1 MIRKTLTAAGAAV
14 ALAAGLAAPAF
25 ADATHDIVT
34 QDVSFNS
41 LTYGSGLNTSGG
53 FGSSFAGTGTFD
65 EVFRFFAPPT
75 QSQVEFDGFADY
87 INGQASVSITGID
100 FGVFNYENYDANG
113 NFLGVNVTSLALGK
127 SFLVPVA
134 FGGQSKDFLGS
145 GVYYVEVTGTA
156 LVANGGF
163 TGHINTTAIPE
174 PGSLAL
180 MLAGLG
186 LVGTLA
192 RRRKQAA

>member
-34 QDVSFNS
+34 PDVLYVPLN
-41 LTYGSGLNTSGG
+41 YGNGLKTSG
-53 FGSSFAGTGTFD
+53 SQPISFASAGSFD
-65 EVFRFFAPPT
+65 AVFEFFAPPT
-75 QSQVEFDGFADY
+75 WSQIEFDDFSLGA
-87 INGQASVSITGID
+87 QAAVSFTGID
-100 FGVFNYENYDANG
+100 FGVFNYGNYDADG
-113 NFLGVNVTSLALGK
+113 NAIGANVTSLALGQ
-127 SFLVPVA
+127 SFLVPFA
-134 FGGQSKDFLGS
+134 FGGQSRDFLGS
-145 GVYYVEVTGTA
+145 GIYYVEVTGTA
-156 LVANGGF
+156 LVADSGF
-163 TGHINTTAIPE
+163 TININTTAIPE

>member
-1 MIRKTLTAAGAAV
+1 MIRKILIAAV

-25 ADATHDIVT
+25 ADATHDIAT
-34 QDVSFNS
+34 QDVFFES
-41 LTYGSGLNTSGG
+41 LTFGNGLNTSGK
-53 FGSSFAGTGTFD
+53 FGNSFAGTGTFD

-75 QSQVEFDGFADY
+75 LSQIEFDGFADY
-87 INGQASVSITGID
+87 PDGQASVSITGFD

-113 NFLGVNVTSLALGK
+113 NFLGVNVTSLALDK
-127 SFLVPVA
+127 SFLVPFA

-145 GVYYVEVTGTA
+145 GIYYVEVTGTA
-156 LVANGGF
+156 LVAGGGF
-163 TGHINTTAIPE
+163 SGHINTTAIPE

-186 LVGTLA
+186 LVGTLV
-192 RRRKQAA
+192 RRSKQVA